1 MIVGAALVAVVLLAG
16 LAVLQLALLAGA
28 PLGHL
33 AWGGGHRV
41 LPTRLRVGS
50 AVALV
55 LYALV
60 ALVIW
65 GSAVRLSVPGGAAG
79 ADLGI
84 WLLTAYFCVAVVL
97 NAASRSRP
105 ERLLMTPVA
114 LVLAACCLVIA
125 LQS

>member
-1 MIVGAALVAVVLLAG
+1 
-16 LAVLQLALLAGA
+16 
-28 PLGHL
+28 
-33 AWGGGHRV
+33 V

-65 GSAVRLSVPGGAAG
+65 GSAVQLSVPGGAAG

-125 LQS
+125 LRS